1 VFIWKTNLIY
11 TVFRALQIKSTKK
24 VDFYKKRLFVTVQN
38 YLRSQP
44 QKALLP
50 TNPNSPVESWELT
63 MATVVTVEN
72 HSPDVG
78 GPSVCSANV
87 PAGKCVA
94 DW

>member
-1 VFIWKTNLIY
+1 
-11 TVFRALQIKSTKK
+11 
-24 VDFYKKRLFVTVQN
+24 
-38 YLRSQP
+38 
-44 QKALLP
+44 
-50 TNPNSPVESWELT
+50 